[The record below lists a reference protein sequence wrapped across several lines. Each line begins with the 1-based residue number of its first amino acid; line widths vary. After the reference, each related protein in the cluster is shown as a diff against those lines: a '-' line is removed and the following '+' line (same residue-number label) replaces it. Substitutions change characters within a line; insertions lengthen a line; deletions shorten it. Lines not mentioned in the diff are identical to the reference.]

1 MCCHLRETNGNSFL
15 NTERI
20 IVWVGLAALG
30 LGLASAIPRPA
41 GPAAPRLVGARPAL
55 GKLLFFE
62 PALSVNGKRSCASC
76 HRPEKAFTDHRGTP
90 RALRFAGNLRRN
102 SPTILNAAGQA
113 RYFHD
118 GRAGSLDAV
127 IAAVLT
133 SPDEFG
139 SSYALA
145 TERLSGSPGYRRLF
159 RRAFGAPISM
169 VTINAALVAYLE
181 QQTAT
186 ASAYDRA
193 RAGGPGLLPE
203 AAAGATLFA
212 GAAGCAQCHGGLQFR
227 DGQQHEV
234 APGQWVKTPTLRNVA
249 VTMPYRADGGAP
261 TLAAVLADAYHRPL
275 PPQPLGAAQVAQLT
289 AFLVTLTDTTSA
301 DHRAPAALPRLR
313 ALPGRVVGGQY

>member
-1 MCCHLRETNGNSFL
+1 MIFSSSTNL
-15 NTERI
+15 ILWT
-20 IVWVGLAALG
+20 VLAAASLGWG
-30 LGLASAIPRPA
+30 LGLAKATPVAAPVRPRLRPA
-41 GPAAPRLVGARPAL
+41 GTRAAL

-76 HRPEKAFTDHRGTP
+76 HRPEKAFSDHRGTP

-113 RYFHD
+113 SYFHD
-118 GRAGSLDAV
+118 GRAGSLEAV
-127 IAAVLT
+127 VAAVLT
-133 SPDEFG
+133 NPDEFG

-145 TERLSGSPGYRRLF
+145 TQRLGSSAEYRRLF
-159 RRAFGAPISM
+159 RRAFAAPIGAP
-169 VTINAALVAYLE
+169 TINAALVAYLE

-186 ASAYDRA
+186 ASAYDQA
-193 RAGGPGLLPE
+193 RAGGPALPPE
-203 AAAGATLFA
+203 AAAGAALF
-212 GAAGCAQCHGGLQFR
+212 GGPAGCTSCHGGPQFR
-227 DGQQHEV
+227 DGQRHEV

-275 PPQPLGAAQVAQLT
+275 PPQPLTPGQVVQLT
-289 AFLVTLTDTTSA
+289 AFLNTLTDTTSA

-313 ALPGRVVGGQY
+313 ALPGRAVGGQY